1 MEKSWM
7 KCNLT
12 IFRNILKY
20 IVTKKNWNEIQSQII
35 LSFLYFISKDKL
47 LDPST
52 VTNLFRITR
61 GIGCA
66 MTGMIADSRSQV
78 QRAIYEAQSFKYK
91 FNYDIPIELLCK
103 RIADINQVYTQNAEM
118 RPLGCS
124 MILIGIDDE
133 LGPQLFKTDPAGYYS
148 GYRATSSGVK
158 QIEAVN
164 FLEKKVKKKIDLS
177 NNDTVEVSQNK
188 LKKK

>member
-1 MEKSWM
+1 M
-7 KCNLT
+7 
-12 IFRNILKY
+12 
-20 IVTKKNWNEIQSQII
+20 
-35 LSFLYFISKDKL
+35 DA
-47 LDPST
+47 ST
-52 VTNLFRITR
+52 VTNLFRINR

-66 MTGMIADSRSQV
+66 MTGMIADSKSQV

-91 FNYDIPIELLCK
+91 YNYDIPIELLCK
-103 RIADINQVYTQNAEM
+103 RIADVNQVYTQNAEM

-158 QIEAVN
+158 QIEAIN
-164 FLEKKVKKKIDLS
+164 FLEKKVKKKVDLS
-177 NNDTVEVSQNK
+177 NNDTVEMAIQCLSSVLSAD
-188 LKKK
+188 LKPNEIEIGLVTTESPNFRYSNHTFF